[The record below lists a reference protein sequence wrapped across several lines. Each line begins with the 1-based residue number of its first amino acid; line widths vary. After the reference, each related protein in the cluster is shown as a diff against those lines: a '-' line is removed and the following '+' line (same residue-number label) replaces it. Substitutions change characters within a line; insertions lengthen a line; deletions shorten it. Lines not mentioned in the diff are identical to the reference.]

1 MKHEKMGNIK
11 LDKRNYRV
19 HSQKNKDLIKKSL
32 TELGAGRSVVI
43 DSEDTLVAGN
53 GVFEQAQKIGM
64 PTKIIET
71 DGTEL
76 IVVKRTDLKT
86 DDEKRKKL
94 ALADNSI
101 SDTSEFDFDVMA
113 NDFMI
118 EDLAEWGVNIGFD
131 EDEEPTDLDSEPE
144 NKPFIVKLTFENPQD
159 IDKFMKAYADNLRAD
174 YRCIIS
180 IGCMSD

>member
-1 MKHEKMGNIK
+1 MGNIK

-71 DGTEL
+71 DGSEL

-118 EDLAEWGVNIGFD
+118 EDLADWGVNIGFD
-131 EDEEPTDLDSEPE
+131 SDEFFNNEHNEEKKNPLVIKIHLPEDLHDLKNEITAEIKELLSKY
-144 NKPFIVKLTFENPQD
+144 NGVTL
-159 IDKFMKAYADNLRAD
+159 
-174 YRCIIS
+174 S
-180 IGCMSD
+180 

>member
-1 MKHEKMGNIK
+1 MENIK

-118 EDLAEWGVNIGFD
+118 EDLADWGV
-131 EDEEPTDLDSEPE
+131 ELPEEKIAQEPKDTE
-144 NKPFIVKLTFENPQD
+144 LKPFFENHVLISYD
-159 IDKFMKAYADNLRAD
+159 INLHDKVMAILKPLFEEEKVEILQSAN
-174 YRCIIS
+174 
-180 IGCMSD
+180 